1 MTRITLNEI
10 NDTMEEIPSKLIL
23 VINAIDKGNAELL
36 LQTLIEEVQTSNR
49 NQNNAVE
56 HVLQTIFNNSAGIS
70 TAFQKGF
77 QGVENHTI
85 EKGKTDANANEMKQH
100 ISTLWK
106 NTLTSKKQV
115 FLQYYK
121 DKNIAEILTELLKEN
136 SPKIP
141 RKFLPKVIPN
151 ENKIE
156 TAIRQY
162 LSLEKFKV
170 EINFSQKF
178 SQMPI

>member
-1 MTRITLNEI
+1 
-10 NDTMEEIPSKLIL
+10 
-23 VINAIDKGNAELL
+23 
-36 LQTLIEEVQTSNR
+36 
-49 NQNNAVE
+49 
-56 HVLQTIFNNSAGIS
+56 
-70 TAFQKGF
+70 
-77 QGVENHTI
+77 
-85 EKGKTDANANEMKQH
+85 MKQH